1 MAVIANISIN
11 DGKTPTPTTHIFK
24 PFTTN
29 PEALYKR
36 TDVVDQP
43 AVAWESVV
51 AKITFPAKPEN
62 ANIATLQLV
71 IPVLEAPTS
80 SGAAT
85 GYVAPPKIAHELRFV
100 GKFYMSNRSLTAQR
114 TDLRVM
120 VSNMLKDPQIA
131 DLLDNLTPPN

>member
-1 MAVIANISIN
+1 MAQIANISIT
-11 DGKTPTPTTHIFK
+11 DGKTPTALTHVFK
-24 PFTTN
+24 PFTTA
-29 PEALYKR
+29 PAFYKR
-36 TDVVDQP
+36 NDVVDQP
-43 AVAWESVV
+43 AVAWESVE
-51 AKITFPAKPEN
+51 AKIQYPAKAEN

-71 IPVLEAPTS
+71 IPVLEAPTQ

-100 GKFYMSNRSLTAQR
+100 GKFYMSNRSVTAQR

-120 VSNMLKDPQIA
+120 VSNLLKDPQIV